1 MSKIETIN
9 FADTPSLVS
18 RYMLELRDTTIQR
31 DPMRFRRNL
40 GRIGQIMAYEIS
52 RRLGYTETE
61 VQTPLATAKC
71 LTPADQ
77 VVIATI
83 LRAGLPFH
91 QGFLD
96 YFDYAECL
104 NDLVKT
110 EHLRLTE
117 DGRYVITEK
126 GLKNS
131 QICESSLP
139 YSVRQRSDKNIAAYN
154 RAALRRAQVQSRVT
168 ERENGTY
175 TVTLALHDDV
185 DQLME
190 LQLMVAD
197 RPTADGLARR
207 FQREPERLY
216 AQLTELLC
224 GEKND

>member
-1 MSKIETIN
+1 MCDDGI
-9 FADTPSLVS
+9 
-18 RYMLELRDTTIQR
+18 
-31 DPMRFRRNL
+31 
-40 GRIGQIMAYEIS
+40 
-52 RRLGYTETE
+52 
-61 VQTPLATAKC
+61 
-71 LTPADQ
+71 
-77 VVIATI
+77 
-83 LRAGLPFH
+83 
-91 QGFLD
+91 D

-197 RPTADGLARR
+197 RPYGGRTGPAVPAGAGAAVRAADGAAVRR
-207 FQREPERLY
+207 KERLKDEKSTAAY
-216 AQLTELLC
+216 AAVLLRHFFFLVSL
-224 GEKND
+224 GLPSRPMGPLPLMAR